1 MKSIKEKILMN
12 QIKDCE
18 ALNIMNNNI
27 SIYIQTIQE
36 KKEYYINITLSKK
49 IFKKEEIVENKNVPS
64 DIQDYFV

>member
-27 SIYIQTIQE
+27 SIYIQTIQ
-36 KKEYYINITLSKK
+36 
-49 IFKKEEIVENKNVPS
+49 
-64 DIQDYFV
+64 